1 MNSIHDCG
9 GIDGLGSI
17 VPESAEPVFHAEWER
32 RVFALLWAL
41 GFNGFWNLD
50 EFRHAI
56 ERMPATEYLQTSY
69 YEHWLH
75 AMETLLVEKR
85 IASANDLSA
94 ARDRAVPTVRVANSG
109 APMNLPAVA
118 NLIVNGFPS
127 KIEDGRA
134 AAFKVGDHVIA
145 KNLNSLGHT
154 RLPRYARG
162 KHGVIERAYGVF
174 PFPDKNA
181 HGGSATEHVYL
192 VRFSAQEIWGREASS
207 RDTLRL
213 DLWEPHM
220 ELSR

>member
-9 GIDGLGSI
+9 GMEGLGTI

-50 EFRHAI
+50 EFRHSI

-75 AMETLLVEKR
+75 AMETLLVEKH

-94 ARDRAVPTVRVANSG
+94 ARDRAAPPVGAANST

-118 NLIVNGFPS
+118 NLIANGFPS
-127 KIEDGRA
+127 KVADGRA
-134 AAFKVGDHVIA
+134 AAFKVGDHIIA
-145 KNLNSLGHT
+145 KNLNSAGHT

-162 KHGVIERAYGVF
+162 KHGVIERGYGVF

-181 HGGSATEHVYL
+181 HGGSAAEHVYL
-192 VRFSAQEIWGREASS
+192 VRFSAQEIWGPEAPSG
-207 RDTLRL
+207 DTLRL

-220 ELSR
+220 ERRG